1 MKTPP
6 AAGVQLEFSGVGLQ
20 QLWFTSHRLS
30 VTVHAFA
37 ASGTSQK
44 DVLLRHPR
52 QALGEIAGYKDECK
66 KLVFKY
72 PSQSGVWLA
81 KSLLHAVVLLMA
93 ECPGCVCQS
102 LLAGWKILLKPFYQ
116 SKSLFALSGPAAL
129 RCLHGICC
137 ISQL

>member
-20 QLWFTSHRLS
+20 QLWFTSHQLS

-72 PSQSGVWLA
+72 PSQSGWPRAFCTQLCCLWL
-81 KSLLHAVVLLMA
+81 SVLGVSVKA
-93 ECPGCVCQS
+93 C
-102 LLAGWKILLKPFYQ
+102 LLAG
-116 SKSLFALSGPAAL
+116 KS
-129 RCLHGICC
+129 C
-137 ISQL
+137 